1 MIYFNGLSVNTSIRK
16 IIIIQNG
23 RDYENPPLTNIL
35 PMNEFE
41 FLLLVRG
48 KIIAQ

>member
-1 MIYFNGLSVNTSIRK
+1 MSGK
-16 IIIIQNG
+16 IIIIRNG
-23 RDYENPPLTNIL
+23 WDYENPPLTNIL